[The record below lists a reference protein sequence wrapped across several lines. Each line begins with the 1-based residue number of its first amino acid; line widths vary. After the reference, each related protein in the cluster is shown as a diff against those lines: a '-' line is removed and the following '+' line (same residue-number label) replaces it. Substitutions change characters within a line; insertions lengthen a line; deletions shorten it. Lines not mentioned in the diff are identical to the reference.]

1 MRIQDALKFSLE
13 LILPE
18 RLASAMRRAPVGG
31 PSNQAA
37 AGQVDQTGRPSRA
50 RAIIEDLDHGEF
62 GGPSFGP
69 HTMHLMTAV
78 LEDIEVEMSERLSDD
93 LLRQIASA
101 ILKAAADGERDAG
114 RLKAKARAIFAAP
127 DPAPE
132 NE

>member
-31 PSNQAA
+31 PSNQTA
-37 AGQVDQTGRPSRA
+37 AGQDDQAGRPSRA

-114 RLKAKARAIFAAP
+114 RLKAKARAVFAAP

-132 NE
+132 N